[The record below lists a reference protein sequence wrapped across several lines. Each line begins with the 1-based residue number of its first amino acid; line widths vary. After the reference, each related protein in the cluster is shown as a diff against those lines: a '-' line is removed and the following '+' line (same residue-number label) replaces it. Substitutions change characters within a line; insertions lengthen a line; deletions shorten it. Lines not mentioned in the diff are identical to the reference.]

1 MASTYP
7 TSLDNFTNPTVSD
20 YLNSTTVPH
29 ATQHSDL
36 NDAVENL
43 QAKVGIDSSAD
54 TGSIDYK
61 VTDAAS
67 RITTLEAGAT
77 ADAIVAYADLAA
89 RTAAN
94 PSPSEGDVSWQ
105 EDTNRF
111 DIYNGSAWSQVAVG
125 GTFTDYT
132 ASASGGVGLT
142 VGNGTWDFAG
152 YVQVGNL
159 VIYQI
164 EFTLGST
171 SAISGNIAIG
181 LPITSKLY
189 STTTYYGVGTLCDTG
204 VATYPAVCRSIN
216 QTAFTI
222 HPQNASGTYLVQ
234 SSASAT
240 VPFTWTTGDR
250 ITATVIY
257 AAA

>member
-1 MASTYP
+1 MASNYP

-54 TGSIDYK
+54 TDSIDYK

-77 ADAIVAYADLAA
+77 ANAVVAYADLSA

-111 DIYNGSAWSQVAVG
+111 DIYNGTSWVYAGGGDATSFTPTWSAG
-125 GTFTDYT
+125 FTAGNATEEWYYFRIGDLVVVR
-132 ASASGGVGLT
+132 GHT
-142 VGNGTWDFAG
+142 V
-152 YVQVGNL
+152 
-159 VIYQI
+159 
-164 EFTLGST
+164 LGST
-171 SAISGNIAIG
+171 SS
-181 LPITSKLY
+181 
-189 STTTYYGVGTLCDTG
+189 VTG
-204 VATYPAVCRSIN
+204 VPTMTLPVTRNTYSGAILEVGYGSLGDSGTATYGSVIIS
-216 QTAFTI
+216 TGTT
-222 HPQNASGTYLVQ
+222 NALFFATNAGTSYAREAST
-234 SSASAT
+234 SSS
-240 VPFTWTTGDR
+240 VPFTWTTSDFISG
-250 ITATVIY
+250 TMTY
-257 AAA
+257 KAA